1 MSKIYENPVILEY
14 LRYHPYW
21 YKILYYDNSR
31 LNEFL
36 NTAKE
41 ELKITL
47 RDKLDGFRNQLDFV
61 TSLIDYI
68 NKKWYN
74 FIWSD

>member
-1 MSKIYENPVILEY
+1 MSRIYDSPEILQY

-21 YKILYYDNSR
+21 YKILYYDSTR
-31 LNEFL
+31 LNEFI

-47 RDKLDGFRNQLDFV
+47 KDKLDELRNQLDFV

-74 FIWSD
+74 FNWSD